1 MVAEDVAMVMMEV
14 CVGGMVIV
22 AEVEVAVE
30 TDCRHGVIQE
40 GVVCMGKCGGDLW
53 HCRVEG

>member
-14 CVGGMVIV
+14 CVDGMVIV

-40 GVVCMGKCGGDLW
+40 GVVCMGKCGGDL
-53 HCRVEG
+53 